1 MLVLTGIIDK
11 LQSPALLKNPT
22 GVLDVVSRSMQTSV
36 SSSNISKVIAW
47 QLDNPKGWTINRQS
61 VTGTDDYLETFS
73 MPGTELY
80 VMWPDEQEVK
90 NARDTIR
97 QVMKEEPK

>member
-36 SSSNISKVIAW
+36 SSSDISKVIVW
-47 QLDNPKGWTINRQS
+47 QLDNPGAGPSTAS
-61 VTGTDDYLETFS
+61 
-73 MPGTELY
+73 P
-80 VMWPDEQEVK
+80 
-90 NARDTIR
+90 
-97 QVMKEEPK
+97 

>member
-1 MLVLTGIIDK
+1 MLVLSAIIDK

-47 QLDNPKGWTINRQS
+47 QLDNPTGWTITRQS
-61 VTGTDDYLETFS
+61 VTGIDDQQDTFS
-73 MPGTELY
+73 MPGMELY
-80 VMWPDEQEVK
+80 VMWPDDESVTD
-90 NARDTIR
+90 ARDAIR
-97 QVMKEEPK
+97 KVMKEGKE